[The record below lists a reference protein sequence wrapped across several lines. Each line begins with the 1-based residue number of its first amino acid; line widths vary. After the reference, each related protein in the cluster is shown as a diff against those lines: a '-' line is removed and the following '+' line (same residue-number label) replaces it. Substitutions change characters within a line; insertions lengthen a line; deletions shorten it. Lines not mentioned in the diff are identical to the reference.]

1 MTLEI
6 SYVVYGDHNA
16 ELFQAQV
23 PNHYKIIDLLVSI
36 IQATPQRFQCDPIDL
51 TLYRATDASG
61 GWLRNDPDLSRVLL
75 QGDASGQYP
84 VLPMYM
90 DLVDVF
96 GREFTAEADTVQ
108 ILVRPPDFLLSTI
121 PQPAVWEDIAKSS
134 TAFGSLPTEGEFLR
148 LFEWSDDDCGTVKDM
163 LAIQS
168 TMGED
173 LVPAQLYVRKEML
186 CVLAI
191 FKAKYG
197 NVFDFSRITSQFV
210 VMGSPGVGKSCLL
223 ALVCLYLA
231 AKHRR
236 PIIWR
241 LETSIGTVVRLLYRH
256 FYYEWVDPYGDVY
269 TSIVRKTLLYSPWR
283 FLDGV
288 SLTDIRRHNWL
299 YEFSLLT
306 THPSDEVVPRS
317 WAPPCVLPYWQKQ
330 DLIRLGRRLKWTTDE
345 AEARYFVSG
354 GSVWAFLANRVQHED
369 ILTSVKFDPDSYSG
383 SDTLCM
389 YGVDDIND
397 LSAYEDTDRRTCDVT
412 SRFKM
417 LALVKHHASSGLKLQ
432 MRSIQMKKLS
442 TGAVEDRLV
451 FYGYFLEVLYNR
463 RVLCVDRYDYA
474 PTAVGRQKT
483 QSQQA
488 SKKTLVWNEI
498 VKSRANKLMHFE
510 DKSGRSLGECIAIV
524 AMWAIKP
531 SKLDFWI
538 PRTAL
543 AGIPDVVLKWT
554 SPEAVQPEFYMIHLS
569 TSARFH
575 TFDSDVAVRVA
586 TPFLKRHFRVHLVFI
601 VSGEAYLKTFRIVP
615 EVSVEEANEKAFDVH
630 EEMRNMFRSRWRQVK
645 TKK

>member
-16 ELFQAQV
+16 DVLHAQV
-23 PNHYKIIDLLVSI
+23 PSYYKIIDLHATI
-36 IQATPQRFQCDPIDL
+36 ILANTQRFQCDPIDL

-96 GREFTAEADTVQ
+96 GGEFTAEADTVQ

-148 LFEWSDDDCGTVKDM
+148 LFEWSDDDCGTAKDM
-163 LAIQS
+163 SAIQS

-317 WAPPCVLPYWQKQ
+317 WAPPCLLPYWQKR
-330 DLIRLGRRLKWTTDE
+330 DLITLGRRLKWTTDE

-417 LALVKHHASSGLKLQ
+417 LTRATHLLPTHLRSLLVF
-432 MRSIQMKKLS
+432 
-442 TGAVEDRLV
+442 VEDLKKSPDGSTDDILFSSSFLLAVQRRRLV
-451 FYGYFLEVLYNR
+451 
-463 RVLCVDRYDYA
+463 RVHCSACKSYTIAADAWRSSERVMEWNDRA
-474 PTAVGRQKT
+474 NSSTCNALLRQEFRVGR
-483 QSQQA
+483 
-488 SKKTLVWNEI
+488 TLDECERVMAQWATEP
-498 VKSRANKLMHFE
+498 NKL
-510 DKSGRSLGECIAIV
+510 GY
-524 AMWAIKP
+524 
-531 SKLDFWI
+531 WI
-538 PRTAL
+538 PQTTR
-543 AGIPDVVLKWT
+543 AGVPDIVLKWT
-554 SPEAVQPEFYMIHLS
+554 TQDSTTEFFMIQLIVEPEKCALDYDVVWRLAKPFVDKALRINWMVVAPYETETSFLSGFAPNQGVTKHLPVYVGCVDDLS
-569 TSARFH
+569 CDDHA
-575 TFDSDVAVRVA
+575 
-586 TPFLKRHFRVHLVFI
+586 
-601 VSGEAYLKTFRIVP
+601 
-615 EVSVEEANEKAFDVH
+615 
-630 EEMRNMFRSRWRQVK
+630 W
-645 TKK
+645 